1 LKGDPVDN
9 IAIGKRDTLSLTVPR
24 EGQAKTG
31 SAGAFSDVL
40 FKAVSEVNGLN
51 ADKAIQN
58 VQGGQADS
66 LHEAIIALEKA
77 DVSFRAMLTVRN
89 KLLEAYQEIM
99 RMQV

>member
-1 LKGDPVDN
+1 MDS
-9 IAIGKRDTLSLTVPR
+9 IAIGKRETPSLSVPR
-24 EGQAKTG
+24 AGEKKTG
-31 SAGAFSDVL
+31 STGAFSDAL
-40 FKAVSEVNGLN
+40 FKAVSEVNSLHQN

-58 VQGGQADS
+58 VQGGQSDS